1 MFTIEQATEILGR
14 NALVE
19 NIDSVPKG
27 HIRIETGFLYPDG
40 SSIDVFLE
48 NHPNMLS
55 VTRPKLTDF
64 GGTWAWLQTLDMR
77 LNKSP
82 TQKLFFNKIMEIYGC
97 RLNGSSI
104 ELELNDLTDLPMGIM
119 KLGQACLRTADT
131 IYTKRF
137 RLQNGFNQD
146 VEEFILEVAPDYES
160 GAAIPLRTGEV
171 IKVDFKVKGMRV
183 DTAIQTLASGNAQYA
198 HQRAVEINARWDDLR
213 DLSEWTGAGNQCLT
227 VFDDASNVYDPQD
240 IARLERKSTVLP
252 LSDTENLSAFLRAA

>member
-1 MFTIEQATEILGR
+1 MFTVAQAEEFLGQ
-14 NALVE
+14 NALVAG
-19 NIDSVPKG
+19 IDSVPKG

-48 NHPNMLS
+48 NNPGMLD

-64 GGTWAWLQTLDMR
+64 GGTWAWLQTLDMKP
-77 LNKSP
+77 NKSP
-82 TQKLFFNKIMEIYGC
+82 TQKLFFNKIMEVYGC
-97 RLNGSSI
+97 CLVGSSI
-104 ELELNDLTDLPMGIM
+104 ELQLDRLEELPMGIM

-137 RLQNGFNQD
+137 RLQNGFNQE
-146 VEEFILEVAPDYES
+146 VEEFILEVASEYEP
-160 GAAIPLRTGEV
+160 GAAIPLRSGEI
-171 IKVDFKVKGMRV
+171 IKVDFKVKGIKV

-213 DLSEWTGAGNQCLT
+213 ELSEWLGTGNQCLT
-227 VFDDASNVYDPQD
+227 VFDDSSNVYDSQD

-252 LSDTENLSAFLRAA
+252 LSDTENLSVLLRAA